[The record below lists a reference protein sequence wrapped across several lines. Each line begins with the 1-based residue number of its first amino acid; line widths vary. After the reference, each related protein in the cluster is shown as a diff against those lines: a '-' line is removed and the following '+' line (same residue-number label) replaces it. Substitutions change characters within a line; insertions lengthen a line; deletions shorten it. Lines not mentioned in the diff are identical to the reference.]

1 MEFKKVWMSPETGKR
16 SQYGYRTV
24 GGILGIVLLMTLL
37 LFGGTFLSLSM
48 GIEQKEFSLLL
59 LLAVSG
65 LGIGLAIL
73 MSRRSIQDA
82 TIFFLTED
90 DRLWVMD
97 ARGLSNHGAVSYT
110 HLDVYKR
117 QILFLKSRMQM
128 VRDAAGEQS
137 RRDRAAR
144 QALKKTLSGLPAF
157 FCSLAAVLGFLASI
171 VMAEHFREKACLLYT
186 SRCV

>member
-48 GIEQKEFSLLL
+48 GIEQKGFSLLL

-82 TIFFLTED
+82 TACGS
-90 DRLWVMD
+90 WM
-97 ARGLSNHGAVSYT
+97 
-110 HLDVYKR
+110 
-117 QILFLKSRMQM
+117 
-128 VRDAAGEQS
+128 
-137 RRDRAAR
+137 
-144 QALKKTLSGLPAF
+144 
-157 FCSLAAVLGFLASI
+157 LAACPIMGRVFLA
-171 VMAEHFREKACLLYT
+171 LP
-186 SRCV
+186 

>member
-90 DRLWVMD
+90 DRL
-97 ARGLSNHGAVSYT
+97 
-110 HLDVYKR
+110 
-117 QILFLKSRMQM
+117 
-128 VRDAAGEQS
+128 
-137 RRDRAAR
+137 
-144 QALKKTLSGLPAF
+144 
-157 FCSLAAVLGFLASI
+157 SLI
-171 VMAEHFREKACLLYT
+171 HI
-186 SRCV
+186 